1 MKEEF
6 LHFLWQQRLFDFWN
20 LQTVKDEQIEIL
32 KSGEINRNSGP
43 DFLNAQLKIDHQ
55 VWVGNIEIHIKS
67 SDWYLH
73 QHETDAN
80 YDAVILHVVWEHDTN
95 VFMKN
100 NKALPTLVL
109 KDFIHKGLLENYHN
123 LFSKN
128 GKWISCES
136 QISEVDSFL
145 MNNWLERL
153 YFSRLENK
161 SILIKE
167 LLQESNNDFEA
178 VLFQLLAKNF
188 GLKVNGE
195 AFLQLSQSFD
205 FSILRKVRFEEQTL
219 SALLFGQAGFLDD
232 RIEDEYFLSLQK
244 EYEYLKHKYKLSPII
259 NGSFQFFRMRPN
271 NFPTIRLAQLV
282 ALYHKRTNL
291 FSDVMNLN
299 KLDDFDDYFSVEVND
314 FWKMHYTFETA
325 SKKSPKKLTKSFIDL
340 LTINTIIPLK
350 FMWLKSRSKE
360 VNESFLSLLKEIKP
374 EKNSIIS
381 KFSDFKIIAKN
392 AFETQALL
400 ELKNNYCALKRC
412 LECAIGNKLLRNN
425 F

>member
-6 LHFLWQQRLFDFWN
+6 LHFLWKQKLFNFKDI
-20 LQTVKDEQIEIL
+20 QTVNGEFVEVL
-32 KSGEINRNSGP
+32 KTGEMNKNSGP
-43 DFLNAQLKIDHQ
+43 DFLNAQLKIDNQ
-55 VWVGNIEIHIKS
+55 IWVGNVEIHVKS

-73 QHETDAN
+73 QHEIDAN
-80 YDAVILHVVWEHDTN
+80 YDAVILHVVWEHDTE

-109 KDFIHKGLLENYHN
+109 KDYIPKELLENYQN
-123 LFSKN
+123 LFSKKE
-128 GKWISCES
+128 KWIPCEN

-153 YFSRLENK
+153 YFERLENK

-167 LLQESNNDFEA
+167 LLEESNNDFEA

-219 SALLFGQAGFLDD
+219 SALLFGQARFLDG

-259 NGSFQFFRMRPN
+259 KGNFQFFRMRPN

-291 FSDVMNLN
+291 FSDVMSLN
-299 KLDDFDDYFSVEVND
+299 KLDDFYDYFSVEVND
-314 FWKMHYTFETA
+314 FWKRHYTFETT
-325 SKKSPKKLTKSFIDL
+325 SKKSTKKLTKSFVDL
-340 LTINTIIPLK
+340 LIINTIIPLK

-374 EKNSIIS
+374 EKNAIIS
-381 KFSDFKIIAKN
+381 KFSDLKVILKN

-412 LECAIGNKLLRNN
+412 LECAIGNKLLRN
-425 F
+425 